1 MKKFLWLI
9 VLTPLFT
16 FFILSCTTK
25 KQESEIPSDESEFV
39 EMLEDSLQQV
49 AEEPSPNVYSN
60 VPAESVGPLT
70 IASYGPLGEARGQ
83 VQIRIDFSNPM
94 IPLTTLSD
102 NEREELLSYFRIE
115 PPVEG
120 KFRFLGTST
129 VVYEPTHSLPMATN
143 YKVTIKKGLHDVNGD
158 TLEADFSWEFQT
170 PLPIINIYPRN
181 GQKDV
186 DIDRSVDISSNTN
199 LNIESL
205 KSHIEFFETAS
216 NERVNYELLEYDK
229 NPSDEQDIGMN
240 RMNYRYN
247 LKPLKPLRKSTQYT
261 VRLNAGIMTTRGNRP
276 TEKPVIST
284 FTTYNPF
291 RFEKSGFCGDCGS
304 HLVTTPYLAFT
315 NRPNYEGS
323 YKYLTIDPE
332 PEKSPFHRYGCIP
345 NAVGIDDRLLEPN
358 TTYTVIIG
366 EDMKDIYGQKI
377 ENPQTVS
384 FTTGELTQK
393 MWGPSGYQII
403 TPNIDPRLGIKTVNI
418 NTAFYKMLALRPGDI
433 LVRERLDYYY
443 SIRNLLSKIKS
454 EEEKIDINLNE
465 FAVGKAYFDLKPYL
479 RGENYGVVA
488 YQFKSPNVACYNQP
502 IEFNGLILRTNLGI
516 YTQFYP
522 TGGIIKLNHM
532 TDGQPVAKA
541 KVRIYREDNLPRLE
555 KIWDLISNT
564 YISKIEPCFEG
575 VTDEN
580 GVLNLTAEQSVKC
593 SKRNIRNK
601 DINELYPPEADPDDI
616 MYDMERFGFAEPP
629 KLLIVAEKGDD
640 WTFLQTEE
648 YGNPAIWRFGVVS
661 AWEAERPIPRGTMF
675 TDHQLYRPGDTVQ
688 VKGVSRYLLYG
699 KLLTGEGLDYTIKV
713 RDPMGAEKKIGTA
726 RVSKFGTF
734 NIEIP
739 TKEDDKL
746 GYYQLIA
753 ETPNRGLRF
762 YGDFRL
768 AEFRVPEFMVNM
780 EIDKK
785 LALPDEQIKIS
796 WDGKYYFGAPMSE
809 ASSSLNIT
817 RRRTYFRPEGW
828 DGFSFGVPQY
838 LEDQKVSLSGMYLK
852 ETIKLDRAGEASK
865 TIRLRRDDAPYPMTY
880 LSDVEVTDVSRQTI
894 SANKSIT
901 VLPGDK
907 LVGINLSSWIATA
920 KKPVN
925 FSIIVTSPE
934 GKALSNIPVRVKLI
948 KKEYHSVK
956 TKTADGRFTVEHNIE
971 KKEVEQKE
979 ITSSE
984 KPVEMTL
991 TPEMAGSYVI
1001 WAELKRDPNSGT
1013 QAATSLWVA
1022 GEEYVPWADEG
1033 EDKLEI
1039 IMDKEEYAIGD
1050 EAVAFIKSPFPEA
1063 ELFLT
1068 VSREKIFLQDTRKIQ
1083 GSAYTYRFKVT
1094 EEMLPNA
1101 FVGAALFRLGNP
1113 IVPVEEE
1120 VGKHM
1125 ERIGFTPIKVSLS
1138 KKYLSVKVQPDRP
1151 KARPAE
1157 TVSVK
1162 VDVSRYNG
1170 VGHHSELTIMVVD
1183 EAVLSLTGYT
1193 PPDLV
1198 KVVYEQRGL
1207 SARVND
1213 NRPFVI
1219 TEEELLQK
1227 GTGYGGGMMEGIT
1240 GPRVR
1245 KKFLK
1250 LAYYDPSLVTD
1261 ASGKASFEMKLPDN
1275 LTTWRIMAVAVG
1287 DSNLFGY
1294 AEEKLVVTQP
1304 FILRAVLP
1312 RFARIGDEFF
1322 SGVAVTNLSGGDGL
1336 VEVKTDLTGQSIV
1349 LKEGNNQR
1357 SGIQI
1362 KSGESKTVL
1371 FPLLAKSVGET
1382 MLKFTAH
1389 FNGTFNDKP
1398 VAEADAL
1405 QMPLEVQ
1412 DLVATETVV
1421 AVGETMDKYLQKIK
1435 VDDSVRK
1442 DVGGLDIS
1450 LSSTALTDIGE
1461 GAKYLVQYPY
1471 GCLEQTTSRL
1481 LALMQLK
1488 YLSEKYGFTL
1498 DAVKNV
1504 DRVIDANIKK
1514 VLLMRNSD
1522 GGFKFWPTSDESD
1535 CYLSPYVAYLIK
1547 RGKDIGYSFSDE
1559 VVKDLIG
1566 YLDRTLRNPCY
1577 PIIGWKALAEYRIN
1591 VLMGLHYLGRKDE
1604 TYFEEYFNKRNQLS
1618 FGAQI
1623 HLAYLLYQS
1632 PGWKKEANILFD
1644 EIKNGMFV
1652 TAQTAHFESPRD
1664 LPPSWL
1670 FMYSPVITTA
1680 DAIKLFLELE
1690 PESPYISK
1698 FARYILNA
1706 RKNGKWRYTYEN
1718 AKAID
1723 ALVEISLER
1732 EAEPPDYTAKIL
1744 IAGKEVLKHM
1754 FRDYQ
1759 YKPVLKDIPMAQL
1772 PEGLNDIEI
1781 MKDGE
1786 GRLYYIL
1793 SYSYRLKGAQVARQ
1807 EGFSIKRSVK
1817 NTETGKTLASYQN
1830 EPPGELDIQAGDVLQ
1845 IELEYSVPQTG
1856 YHVVI
1861 DDPIPA
1867 GLEAIDASLKTTST
1881 RYGSPSQS
1889 RQTRGRDDDWWSWG
1903 NPINHTELRDD
1914 RVALF
1919 GDEVRPGKYTY
1930 SYMVRAT
1937 TSGTYLWPAAKISLM
1952 YEPEQFGTC
1961 AEGFVSVGK

>member
-1 MKKFLWLI
+1 
-9 VLTPLFT
+9 
-16 FFILSCTTK
+16 
-25 KQESEIPSDESEFV
+25 
-39 EMLEDSLQQV
+39 
-49 AEEPSPNVYSN
+49 
-60 VPAESVGPLT
+60 
-70 IASYGPLGEARGQ
+70 
-83 VQIRIDFSNPM
+83 
-94 IPLTTLSD
+94 
-102 NEREELLSYFRIE
+102 
-115 PPVEG
+115 
-120 KFRFLGTST
+120 
-129 VVYEPTHSLPMATN
+129 
-143 YKVTIKKGLHDVNGD
+143 
-158 TLEADFSWEFQT
+158 
-170 PLPIINIYPRN
+170 
-181 GQKDV
+181 V
-186 DIDRSVDISSNTN
+186 D
-199 LNIESL
+199 
-205 KSHIEFFETAS
+205 
-216 NERVNYELLEYDK
+216 YELLVYEK
-229 NPSDEQDIGMN
+229 NPSDEQDIGKN
-240 RMNYRYN
+240 RMNYRYM
-247 LKPLKPLRKSTQYT
+247 LDPQKPLKKSTRYT
-261 VRLNAGIMTTRGNRP
+261 VRLNSGIMTSRGNRP
-276 TEKPVIST
+276 TDKPVIST

-291 RFEKSGFCGDCGS
+291 RFEETGFCSGCGD
-304 HLVTTPYLAFT
+304 HLVTTPYLDFT
-315 NRPNYEGS
+315 NNPKYDDANN
-323 YKYLTIDPE
+323 YLTIE
-332 PEKSPFHRYGCIP
+332 PETEKRPFYEYGCRGNSI
-345 NAVGIDDRLLEPN
+345 GIDDRLLEPN
-358 TTYTVIIG
+358 TTYTVTIKEGMID
-366 EDMKDIYGQKI
+366 EFGQVL
-377 ENPQTVS
+377 ENPQSV
-384 FTTGELTQK
+384 FITTGDLTPK

-403 TPNIDPRLGIKTVNI
+403 TPNIEPKLGIKTVNI
-418 NTAFYKMLALRPGDI
+418 NTAFYKLLALRPGDI
-433 LVRERLDYYY
+433 LVRERLDYYH
-443 SIRNLLSKIKS
+443 SIQNLLSKIKS
-454 EEEKIDINLNE
+454 EEKEIDISLNE

-488 YQFKSPNVACYNQP
+488 YQFKSPHVACYDRP

-522 TGGIIKLNHM
+522 TGGIIKLNQL
-532 TDGQPVAKA
+532 TDGQPVARA
-541 KVRIYREDNLPRLE
+541 KVRIYREDNLPRLA

-580 GVLNLTAEQSVKC
+580 GVLNLSAEQSIQC
-593 SKRNIRNK
+593 SKRNVRNK

-629 KLLIVAEKGDD
+629 RLLIVAEQGDD
-640 WTFLQTEE
+640 WTFLQTEQ
-648 YGNPAIWRFGVVS
+648 YGNPSMWHFGVVT
-661 AWEAERPIPRGTMF
+661 AWEAERPISRGTMF
-675 TDHQLYRPGDTVQ
+675 TDHELYRPGDTVQ

-699 KLLTGEGLDYTIKV
+699 KLLTGEGRDYTIKV

-726 RVSKFGTF
+726 KVSKFGTF

-739 TKEDDKL
+739 TREDDKL

-762 YGDFRL
+762 YGNFRL
-768 AEFRVPEFMVNM
+768 AEFRVPEFAVDMN
-780 EIDKK
+780 INKK
-785 LALPDEQIKIS
+785 IALPDEPIEIS

-838 LEDQKVSLSGMYLK
+838 LEEQKVSLSGMYLK
-852 ETIKLDRAGEASK
+852 ETIKLDRGGEALK
-865 TIRLRRDDAPYPMTY
+865 TIRLRRDDVPYPMTY
-880 LSDVEVTDVSRQTI
+880 LSDAEVTDVSRQTI

-901 VLPGDK
+901 VLPGDQ

-925 FSIIVTSPE
+925 FSIIVSSPE
-934 GKALSNIPVRVKLI
+934 GKALSGIPVRVKLI
-948 KKEYHSVK
+948 KKEYHSVR
-956 TKTADGRFTVEHNIE
+956 TKTADGQFTVEHNIE

-979 ITSSE
+979 IISSE
-984 KPVEMTL
+984 KPVEVSFI
-991 TPEMAGSYVI
+991 PEKAGSYLI

-1022 GEEYVPWADEG
+1022 GEDYVPWADEG

-1083 GSAYTYRFKVT
+1083 GSAYTYSFKVT

-1120 VGKHM
+1120 IGKHM
-1125 ERIGFTPIKVSLS
+1125 ERIGFAPIKVSLS
-1138 KKYLSVKVQPDRP
+1138 KKYLSVKVHPDRL

-1157 TVSVK
+1157 TVSVNI
-1162 VDVSRYNG
+1162 DVSRFNG
-1170 VGHHSELTIMVVD
+1170 IGHHSELTIMVVD

-1207 SARVND
+1207 SARIND

-1219 TEEELLQK
+1219 TAEELLQK

-1245 KKFLK
+1245 KKFMK

-1261 ASGKASFEMKLPDN
+1261 ASGKAVFEMKLPDN

-1294 AEEKLVVTQP
+1294 GEEKLVVTQP
-1304 FILRAVLP
+1304 FILRTVLP

-1322 SGVAVTNLSGGDGL
+1322 SGVAVTNLSESDGL
-1336 VEVKTDLTGQSIV
+1336 VDVKADLTGQSV
-1349 LKEGNNQR
+1349 TLKEGKNQL

-1362 KSGESKTVL
+1362 KTGESKAVL
-1371 FPLLAKSVGET
+1371 FPFLAKEVGET
-1382 MLKFTAH
+1382 TMKFTAY
-1389 FNGTFNDKP
+1389 FNGTFNGKTIS
-1398 VAEADAL
+1398 EADAL
-1405 QMPLEVQ
+1405 QMPLDVQ

-1421 AVGETMDKYLQKIK
+1421 AVGETVDKYLQKIK
-1435 VDDSVRK
+1435 IDDSVRK

-1498 DAVKNV
+1498 DAVKDV
-1504 DRVIDANIKK
+1504 DKVIKANIKK

-1547 RGKDIGYSFSDE
+1547 RGKDIGYSFSDD
-1559 VVKDLIG
+1559 VVRGLIG

-1577 PIIGWKALAEYRIN
+1577 PIPGWKPLAEYRIN

-1632 PGWKKEANILFD
+1632 PSWKKEAKILFD

-1680 DAIKLFLELE
+1680 DAIKLFLQME
-1690 PESPYISK
+1690 PESPFISK

-1706 RKNGKWRYTYEN
+1706 RKNGRWRYTYEN
-1718 AKAID
+1718 SKAID

-1754 FRDYQ
+1754 FQDYQ
-1759 YKPVLKDIPMAQL
+1759 YKPVIKDIPIAQL
-1772 PEGLNDIEI
+1772 PAGLNDIEI
-1781 MKDGE
+1781 MKDGK

-1793 SYSYRLKGAQVARQ
+1793 SYSYRLKGAQTARQ

-1817 NTETGKTLASYQN
+1817 NTETGKILANYEN
-1830 EPPGELDIQAGDVLQ
+1830 EPPGELDIKAGDVLE

-1889 RQTRGRDDDWWSWG
+1889 RQTRGGDDDWWSWG

-1919 GDEVRPGKYTY
+1919 GDMVRPGKYTY
-1930 SYMVRAT
+1930 RYMVRAT